1 MDKKITIT
9 LAEPFTSMAGLTFN
23 ELTADFS
30 LIKTR
35 DIAAI
40 NRLERKLKG
49 GDEFS
54 IGSVT
59 KAASPEFRA
68 AFTWIACIKGTK
80 GLTLDDVDN
89 LSMVDYLELSTISL
103 PFVTKMNSSES

>member
-30 LIKTR
+30 LIKAR

-68 AFTWIACIKGTK
+68 AFTWIA
-80 GLTLDDVDN
+80 
-89 LSMVDYLELSTISL
+89 
-103 PFVTKMNSSES
+103 